1 MLGLY
6 LEGKDRIRFLSAVS
20 EVQKTIPHEVTSH
33 MSVMRQKADVLQYQP
48 LLAFELDRSIMW
60 MDCK

>member
-33 MSVMRQKADVLQYQP
+33 VSVMTQKADVLQYQP
-48 LLAFELDRSIMW
+48 LLALN
-60 MDCK
+60 